1 MRAPI
6 RAVALVAAVGMVAA
20 TALVAACSPTEPPS
34 EEPYVPPR
42 GVTEKEIRLGT
53 HQPLTGPAS
62 SYSRVSVAMKAY
74 FDHVNAH
81 GGVHGRQIT
90 LMSKDDAYNPA
101 NTQTVVREL
110 VEQDEVFAIVG
121 GLGTPTHSAVLD
133 YLKDEQVPDLFVAS
147 GAGSWNQPARYPGTF
162 GFQTDYTTEGKIV
175 GHYLAE
181 ESAGETIC
189 AFHQDDDFGRQFVA
203 GVEAGLGTPVALRQ
217 SYITSNTNVAPQV
230 QAMQSAGCTVVVLAT
245 LPTFTA
251 QVLRTAD
258 QLSFRPQFVASTSGS
273 DYATVGAILGVDK
286 ALLEGLISTGY
297 LPIATNPNDPWIA
310 LFQRIMDEYGDGG
323 EVDNNVVVGMSIAY
337 LTVQALQRAGRE
349 ITVDGLIAAI
359 EQGGFT
365 GPGLVPFGFSPTSHA
380 GYSGGRMS
388 KVTNGTQD
396 YFGPA
401 YVTDAGSAPVTE
413 YTEPAAVPPP
423 DGIPTP

>member
-1 MRAPI
+1 MRALL
-6 RAVALVAAVGMVAA
+6 RAAALITV
-20 TALVAACSPTEPPS
+20 TTLVAACTPTNQSAPD
-34 EEPYVPPR
+34 PYVAPR
-42 GVTEKEIRLGT
+42 GVTETEIRLGT

-62 SYSRVSVAMKAY
+62 SYSRVSMAMAAY
-74 FDHVNAH
+74 FDHVNEH
-81 GGVHGRQIT
+81 GGVHGRQIRF
-90 LMSKDDAYNPA
+90 LVKDDGYNPA

-175 GHYLAE
+175 GNYLAKE
-181 ESAGETIC
+181 YADRVVCS
-189 AFHQDDDFGRQFVA
+189 FHQDDDFGREFVA
-203 GVEAGLGTPVALRQ
+203 GVETGFGRPVALRQ
-217 SYITSNTNVAPQV
+217 SYITANSNVAPQM
-230 QAMQSAGCTVVVLAT
+230 QALQSAGCQVVVLAT
-245 LPTFTA
+245 IPSFTA
-251 QVLRTAD
+251 QVLRTANE
-258 QLSFRPQFVASTSGS
+258 LSFRPQFVASTAGS
-273 DYATVGAILGVDK
+273 DYATVGANLGVDK

-297 LPIATNPNDPWIA
+297 LPIATNPDDPWIA
-310 LFQRIMDEYGDGG
+310 LFDQLVDEYGDGG
-323 EVDNNVVVGMSIAY
+323 EVDNNVVVGMAIAY
-337 LTVQALQRAGRE
+337 LTVQVLQRAGRQ

-359 EQGGFT
+359 EEGGFT
-365 GPGLVPFGFSPTSHA
+365 GPGLVPFAFSPTSHA

-401 YVTDAGSAPVTE
+401 YVTDAGSAAVAE
-413 YTEPAAVPPP
+413 FTEPAAVPPP
-423 DGIPTP
+423 NGIPTP

>member
-1 MRAPI
+1 MRGPI
-6 RAVALVAAVGMVAA
+6 RAAALVTVASLVTAA
-20 TALVAACSPTEPPS
+20 AACSPTDQPS
-34 EEPYVPPR
+34 PEPYVPPR
-42 GVTEKEIRLGT
+42 GVTETEIRLGT

-62 SYSRVSVAMKAY
+62 SYSRVSMAMKAY

-81 GGVHGRQIT
+81 GGVHGRKIAF
-90 LMSKDDAYNPA
+90 LIKDDGYNPA

-133 YLKDEQVPDLFVAS
+133 YLKEEQVPDLFVAS

-181 ESAGETIC
+181 ESAGETVC
-189 AFHQDDDFGRQFVA
+189 AFHQDDDFGREFVA
-203 GVEAGLGTPVALRQ
+203 GVEAGLGAPVALRQ
-217 SYITSNTNVAPQV
+217 SYIPTNTNVAPQV

-245 LPTFTA
+245 LPSFTA

-258 QLSFRPQFVASTSGS
+258 QLSFRPQFVASTAGS

-297 LPIATNPNDPWIA
+297 LPIATNPDDPWIA
-310 LFQRIMDEYGDGG
+310 LFQQILDEYGDGG

-337 LTVQALQRAGRE
+337 LTVQVLQRAGRE

-359 EQGGFT
+359 EEGGFR
-365 GPGLVPFGFSPTSHA
+365 GPGLVPFAFSPTSHA

-388 KVTNGTQD
+388 KVTNGKQD